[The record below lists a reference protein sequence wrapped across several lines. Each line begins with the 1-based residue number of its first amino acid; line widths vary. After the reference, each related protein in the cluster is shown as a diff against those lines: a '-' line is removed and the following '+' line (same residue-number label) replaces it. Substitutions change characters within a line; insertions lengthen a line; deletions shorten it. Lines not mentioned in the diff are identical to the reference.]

1 VSELRQ
7 NEELNR
13 QNPEPESVDELEQLR
28 RDIERQI
35 RSNQRF
41 LQNFLDENFSD
52 EEE

>member
-1 VSELRQ
+1 MSESTKPD
-7 NEELNR
+7 ELE
-13 QNPEPESVDELEQLR
+13 QQPPATEPTDELEQLR

-41 LQNFLDENFSD
+41 LEGFLEENFTD

>member
-1 VSELRQ
+1 MDQ
-7 NEELNR
+7 PT
-13 QNPEPESVDELEQLR
+13 PEPEPVDELEQLR